1 MSQLYP
7 NLPTAPNLHQFHIN
21 TIKNEL
27 NELIKLKENF
37 FKKYKRQ
44 NKILNKLIIFSSV
57 ASAVSISSTIGSIA
71 SFSTIIGIPISIS
84 LGSASLGSSIS
95 VGIIAVFIKKYKSKL
110 KRVIKLCDSVT
121 TIIQIFENSISKSV
135 NDNQIDINEFELLQK
150 IYYQGLEKIV
160 SIDRKLGLEARNQFE
175 KSLMLEIQNIK
186 KTQNQQNE

>member
-71 SFSTIIGIPISIS
+71 SFST
-84 LGSASLGSSIS
+84 LRK
-95 VGIIAVFIKKYKSKL
+95 V
-110 KRVIKLCDSVT
+110 LC
-121 TIIQIFENSISKSV
+121 
-135 NDNQIDINEFELLQK
+135 
-150 IYYQGLEKIV
+150 
-160 SIDRKLGLEARNQFE
+160 
-175 KSLMLEIQNIK
+175 
-186 KTQNQQNE
+186 